1 MDEAVISLRF
11 AIFPNLGKEKLF
23 TFLPELLGMI
33 EKRKSSALLP
43 LSMKEGLEAGG
54 IKGASYGSIDE
65 LGNCDCL
72 LSIGGDGSFLG
83 AARTFR
89 DYPILMAG
97 IHLGELG
104 FLNSITVEDAALRLD
119 QILARH
125 YTEES
130 RLFLDSILKHE
141 DGSQE
146 WLTSV
151 LNDVVIGHNEIGQLA
166 RLNLSVNGHLIQEY
180 ASDGLIVSSPTGSTG
195 YALSCGGPVM
205 GPGDDRMIVI
215 PICAHTLQRFAI
227 VLKCSDTV
235 EVTAPPR
242 EKNLRIS
249 LDGSESCPFKT
260 TDRLFIK
267 GANKPIRFIRFADQ
281 DFFGTI
287 TKKLVRKIYETV

>member
-1 MDEAVISLRF
+1 MRF

-33 EKRKSSALLP
+33 EERKSSALLP

-267 GANKPIRFIRFADQ
+267 GANKPIRFICFADQ

>member
-1 MDEAVISLRF
+1 MRF

-33 EKRKSSALLP
+33 EERKSSAVLP

>member
-1 MDEAVISLRF
+1 MRF

-33 EKRKSSALLP
+33 EERKSSALLP

-260 TDRLFIK
+260 IDRLFIK

>member
-1 MDEAVISLRF
+1 MRF

-33 EKRKSSALLP
+33 EGRKSSALLP

>member
-1 MDEAVISLRF
+1 MRF

-33 EKRKSSALLP
+33 EERKSSALLP

-281 DFFGTI
+281 YFFGTI

>member
-1 MDEAVISLRF
+1 MISLRF

-33 EKRKSSALLP
+33 EERKSSALLP

>member
-1 MDEAVISLRF
+1 MRF

-33 EKRKSSALLP
+33 EERKSSALLP

-104 FLNSITVEDAALRLD
+104 FLNSITIEDTALRLD

>member
-1 MDEAVISLRF
+1 MISLRF

-23 TFLPELLGMI
+23 TFLPELLGII
-33 EKRKSSALLP
+33 EERKSSALLP

>member
-1 MDEAVISLRF
+1 MISLRF

-23 TFLPELLGMI
+23 TFLPEFLGMI
-33 EKRKSSALLP
+33 EERKSSALLP

>member
-1 MDEAVISLRF
+1 MISLRF

-23 TFLPELLGMI
+23 TFLPELLEMI
-33 EKRKSSALLP
+33 EERKSSALLP

>member
-1 MDEAVISLRF
+1 M
-11 AIFPNLGKEKLF
+11 
-23 TFLPELLGMI
+23 
-33 EKRKSSALLP
+33 
-43 LSMKEGLEAGG
+43 
-54 IKGASYGSIDE
+54 
-65 LGNCDCL
+65 
-72 LSIGGDGSFLG
+72 
-83 AARTFR
+83 
-89 DYPILMAG
+89 
-97 IHLGELG
+97 
-104 FLNSITVEDAALRLD
+104 
-119 QILARH
+119 
-125 YTEES
+125 
-130 RLFLDSILKHE
+130 DSILKHE

>member
-1 MDEAVISLRF
+1 MRF

-33 EKRKSSALLP
+33 EERKSSALLP

-54 IKGASYGSIDE
+54 IKVASYGSIDE

>member
-1 MDEAVISLRF
+1 MRF

-33 EKRKSSALLP
+33 EERKSSALLP
-43 LSMKEGLEAGG
+43 LSMKEGLEAGC

-104 FLNSITVEDAALRLD
+104 FLNSVTVEDAALRLD

>member
-1 MDEAVISLRF
+1 MILLRF

-33 EKRKSSALLP
+33 EERKSSALLP

>member
-1 MDEAVISLRF
+1 MRF

-33 EKRKSSALLP
+33 EERKSNALLP

>member
-1 MDEAVISLRF
+1 MRF

-33 EKRKSSALLP
+33 EERKSSALLP

-205 GPGDDRMIVI
+205 GPGDDRMIVV

>member
-1 MDEAVISLRF
+1 MISLRF

-33 EKRKSSALLP
+33 EERKSSALLP

-65 LGNCDCL
+65 LGNCDFL

>member
-1 MDEAVISLRF
+1 MRF

-33 EKRKSSALLP
+33 EERKSSALLP

-267 GANKPIRFIRFADQ
+267 GANKPIRFIRFANQ

>member
-1 MDEAVISLRF
+1 MRF
-11 AIFPNLGKEKLF
+11 AIFPNLEKEKLF

-33 EKRKSSALLP
+33 EERKSSALLP

>member
-1 MDEAVISLRF
+1 MRF

-33 EKRKSSALLP
+33 EERKSSALLP

-242 EKNLRIS
+242 EMNLCIS

>member
-1 MDEAVISLRF
+1 MRF

-33 EKRKSSALLP
+33 EERKSSALLP

-180 ASDGLIVSSPTGSTG
+180 ASDGLIVSSRTGSTG

-215 PICAHTLQRFAI
+215 PICAPTLQRFAI

-287 TKKLVRKIYETV
+287 TKKLERKIYETV

>member
-1 MDEAVISLRF
+1 MRF

-33 EKRKSSALLP
+33 EERKSSALLP

-141 DGSQE
+141 DGSQK

>member
-1 MDEAVISLRF
+1 MRF

-33 EKRKSSALLP
+33 EERKSSALLP

-119 QILARH
+119 QTLARR

-151 LNDVVIGHNEIGQLA
+151 LNDAVIGHNEIGQLA

-249 LDGSESCPFKT
+249 LDGSESCPFKM

>member
-1 MDEAVISLRF
+1 MRF

-33 EKRKSSALLP
+33 EERKSSALLP

-65 LGNCDCL
+65 LGNCDFL

>member
-1 MDEAVISLRF
+1 MRF

-33 EKRKSSALLP
+33 EERKSSALLP

-104 FLNSITVEDAALRLD
+104 FLNSITVEDAELRLD

>member
-1 MDEAVISLRF
+1 MRF

-33 EKRKSSALLP
+33 EERKSSALLP
-43 LSMKEGLEAGG
+43 LSMKEGLEAGC

>member
-1 MDEAVISLRF
+1 MRF

-33 EKRKSSALLP
+33 EERKSSALLP
-43 LSMKEGLEAGG
+43 LSMKKGLEAGG

-205 GPGDDRMIVI
+205 GPSDDRMIVI

>member
-1 MDEAVISLRF
+1 MRF

-33 EKRKSSALLP
+33 EERKSSALLP
-43 LSMKEGLEAGG
+43 LSMEEGLEAGG

-104 FLNSITVEDAALRLD
+104 FLNSITIEDAALRLD

>member
-1 MDEAVISLRF
+1 MRF

-33 EKRKSSALLP
+33 EERKSSALLP

-72 LSIGGDGSFLG
+72 LSIGGDGSFLR

>member
-1 MDEAVISLRF
+1 MRF

-33 EKRKSSALLP
+33 EERKSSALLP

-104 FLNSITVEDAALRLD
+104 FLNSITIEDAALRLD

>member
-1 MDEAVISLRF
+1 
-11 AIFPNLGKEKLF
+11 
-23 TFLPELLGMI
+23 MI
-33 EKRKSSALLP
+33 EERKSSALLP

-104 FLNSITVEDAALRLD
+104 FLNSITVEDAELRLD

>member
-1 MDEAVISLRF
+1 MRF

-23 TFLPELLGMI
+23 TFLPELLRIMQ
-33 EKRKSSALLP
+33 ERKSSALLP

-54 IKGASYGSIDE
+54 IKGASYGSINE

-104 FLNSITVEDAALRLD
+104 FLNSITIEDVALRLD

-130 RLFLDSILKHE
+130 RLFLDSVLKHE

-151 LNDVVIGHNEIGQLA
+151 LNDVVIGHNKIGQLA

-180 ASDGLIVSSPTGSTG
+180 ASDGLIEIG
-195 YALSCGGPVM
+195 
-205 GPGDDRMIVI
+205 R
-215 PICAHTLQRFAI
+215 AH
-227 VLKCSDTV
+227 V
-235 EVTAPPR
+235 
-242 EKNLRIS
+242 
-249 LDGSESCPFKT
+249 
-260 TDRLFIK
+260 
-267 GANKPIRFIRFADQ
+267 
-281 DFFGTI
+281 
-287 TKKLVRKIYETV
+287 

>member
-1 MDEAVISLRF
+1 MRF

-33 EKRKSSALLP
+33 EERKSSALLP

-97 IHLGELG
+97 IHLGALG

>member
-1 MDEAVISLRF
+1 MRF

-33 EKRKSSALLP
+33 EERKSSALLP

-89 DYPILMAG
+89 DYPILMSG

-104 FLNSITVEDAALRLD
+104 FLNSITVEDAELRLD

>member
-1 MDEAVISLRF
+1 MRF

-33 EKRKSSALLP
+33 EERGASALLP

-54 IKGASYGSIDE
+54 IEGASYGSIDE

-104 FLNSITVEDAALRLD
+104 FLNSITIEDTARRLD

-130 RLFLDSILKHE
+130 RLFLDSVLKHE

-151 LNDVVIGHNEIGQLA
+151 LNDVVIGHNKIGQLA

-205 GPGDDRMIVI
+205 GPSDDRMIVI
-215 PICAHTLQRFAI
+215 PMSTPSCW
-227 VLKCSDTV
+227 C
-235 EVTAPPR
+235 PR
-242 EKNLRIS
+242 
-249 LDGSESCPFKT
+249 
-260 TDRLFIK
+260 
-267 GANKPIRFIRFADQ
+267 
-281 DFFGTI
+281 
-287 TKKLVRKIYETV
+287 

>member
-1 MDEAVISLRF
+1 MRF

-33 EKRKSSALLP
+33 EERKSSALLP
-43 LSMKEGLEAGG
+43 LSMKKGLEAGG